1 MHKSVQ
7 RLNSLKIKIKE
18 IIGKTQLKTLPQ
30 IIAVSKTFPLTS
42 ILPLIESGHLHF
54 GENKIQ
60 EAEEKWSEIKS
71 KNNKLQLHMIG
82 RLQSNKAKKAVKL
95 FDYIHSLDSENL
107 AKKINQHQIEL
118 NKVIKLFIQINL
130 GEEEQK
136 SGILIKNLNEFY
148 NYCIKDLSLNVVGL
162 MCLPPINNDPTK
174 YFELLNKKTKDLNLR
189 ELSIG
194 MSGDYEK
201 ALSSETTF
209 LRLGTAIFGERNI

>member
-118 NKVIKLFIQINL
+118 NKVTKLFIQINL
-130 GEEEQK
+130 MQ
-136 SGILIKNLNEFY
+136 N
-148 NYCIKDLSLNVVGL
+148 
-162 MCLPPINNDPTK
+162 
-174 YFELLNKKTKDLNLR
+174 
-189 ELSIG
+189 
-194 MSGDYEK
+194 
-201 ALSSETTF
+201 F
-209 LRLGTAIFGERNI
+209 LFDKFR